1 MWIPKYSGDLVAID
15 LIQGQTLERTWRFY
29 RKLTDPVTGAITKDY
44 FKFIT
49 DGWIGEAGACD
60 RTGKI
65 WNVEFDVTLGD
76 DGSFTVKY
84 SDTKSALL
92 AIGSH
97 IWTARL
103 TEPGSLDKEIPINAE
118 FRVRVGAVR

>member
-1 MWIPKYSGDLVAID
+1 MWIPKYSGELVAID

-29 RKLTDPVTGAITKDY
+29 KKITDSETGIITKEY

-49 DGWIGEAGACD
+49 DDWAGEAGACD

-65 WNVEFDVTLGD
+65 WAVKFDVTLGD

-84 SDTKSALL
+84 SDINSAKLV
-92 AIGSH
+92 AGSH
-97 IWTARL
+97 VWTARL

-118 FRVRVGAVR
+118 FRVRIGAVK